1 MAIPNLPPS
10 TSRPSSKL
18 PFNKTQNN
26 KKHQT
31 INTDQ
36 FIHDIVSLQ
45 PAMRRMAEKMLHDDD
60 LANDAVQEAFVRL
73 WRKRWRL
80 GLMEDPQ
87 GFAMRTLRNLC
98 IDMLRRDKNR
108 QKNTGAAAA
117 EIYNHPYDDD
127 PLEAEQRYRQVE
139 QAITSLS
146 PKQQQLIEM
155 KYVKQM
161 SIHEMAQQTGL
172 SDTYITTLLSRAY
185 AALRI
190 EIAKHQAQ

>member
-1 MAIPNLPPS
+1 
-10 TSRPSSKL
+10 
-18 PFNKTQNN
+18 
-26 KKHQT
+26 
-31 INTDQ
+31 
-36 FIHDIVSLQ
+36 
-45 PAMRRMAEKMLHDDD
+45 MRRMAEKMLHDDD
-60 LANDAVQEAFVRL
+60 LANDAVQESFVRL

-80 GLMEDPQ
+80 GRMEDPQ

-161 SIHEMAQQTGL
+161 TIHEMAQQTGL

>member
-1 MAIPNLPPS
+1 MRQTAAAI
-10 TSRPSSKL
+10 
-18 PFNKTQNN
+18 
-26 KKHQT
+26 
-31 INTDQ
+31 
-36 FIHDIVSLQ
+36 
-45 PAMRRMAEKMLHDDD
+45 LHDDD
-60 LANDAVQEAFVRL
+60 LANDAVQESFVRL

-127 PLEAEQRYRQVE
+127 SLEAEQQYRQVE
-139 QAITSLS
+139 QAIASLS

-172 SDTYITTLLSRAY
+172 SETYITTLLSRAY
-185 AALRI
+185 AALRT